1 MPIPAAQR
9 AEKILLN
16 ISHELRNIQLDAYN
30 GQDRTAQAIH
40 KTYQS
45 HAGNLYQKS
54 GLEFLSLVGS
64 LAIPYLASRQITS
77 LSANIQNYQL
87 LERNDQIKPT
97 VANKFIKEL
106 NSEIQKISENTK
118 QTQEYMGKA
127 IGVVSSLMDPSN
139 MKSQTDAQRLA
150 TAQSE
155 LGTLHQALQSAIQ
168 THEAALQR
176 LQNIENSTRNA

>member
-9 AEKILLN
+9 AEKILLS
-16 ISHELRNIQLDAYN
+16 ISHELRSIQLDAYN

-54 GLEFLSLVGS
+54 GLELLNLVGS
-64 LAIPYLASRQITS
+64 LAIPYLASRQIAS
-77 LSANIQNYQL
+77 LSATIQDYQL
-87 LERNDQIKPT
+87 WARNDLMKPT
-97 VANKFIKEL
+97 DANKFIKEL
-106 NSEIQKISENTK
+106 NSDIQNISENAK

-127 IGVVSSLMDPSN
+127 VGVASSLMDPSN
-139 MKSQTDAQRLA
+139 MKSQTDAQRLQ

-176 LQNIENSTRNA
+176 LQNVENSTRNA